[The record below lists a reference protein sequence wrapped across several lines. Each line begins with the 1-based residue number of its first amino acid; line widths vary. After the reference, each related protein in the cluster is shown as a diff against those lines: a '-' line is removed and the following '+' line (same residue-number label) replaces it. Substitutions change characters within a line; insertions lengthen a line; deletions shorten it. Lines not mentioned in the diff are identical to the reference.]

1 MSSVLAVFSLFLAA
15 AFVPVVGAALLVLIL
30 LGVFVLALVGVVGRL
45 GDRTVHQHDPVLDPR
60 GWRDGS

>member
-1 MSSVLAVFSLFLAA
+1 MSSVVAVFSLFLAV

-45 GDRTVHQHDPVLDPR
+45 GDRNVHQHDPVLDPR